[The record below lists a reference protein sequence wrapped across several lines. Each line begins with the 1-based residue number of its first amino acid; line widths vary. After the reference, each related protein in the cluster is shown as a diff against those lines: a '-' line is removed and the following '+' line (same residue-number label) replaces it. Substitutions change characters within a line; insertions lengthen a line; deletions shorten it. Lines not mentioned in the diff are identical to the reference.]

1 MICKTSCKS
10 ITRCVEIKNNFVTLK
25 LNLMPKANKS
35 MMVADEMIVTKIYLL
50 RGQKVMLDE
59 DLAEL
64 YQVPTGRLNEQV
76 KRNIARFPADFMFQ
90 LTKDEFE
97 NLKSQNATSSWGG
110 RRKLPFAF
118 TEHGVLMLSSVLNS
132 ERAVGVNIQIMRIYT
147 KMREML
153 MTNQEILLKLE
164 QLERQTFQHSE
175 DIQMIF
181 TALKE
186 LLNPPQEPR
195 PRIGFRRPG
204 EEE

>member
-1 MICKTSCKS
+1 
-10 ITRCVEIKNNFVTLK
+10 
-25 LNLMPKANKS
+25 
-35 MMVADEMIVTKIYLL
+35 MIVTKIYLL

-76 KRNIARFPADFMFQ
+76 KRNIARLPADFMFQ
-90 LTKDEFE
+90 LTKEEFE

-132 ERAVGVNIQIMRIYT
+132 ERAIGVNIQIMRIYT

-164 QLERQTFQHSE
+164 QLERQTFQNSD

-195 PRIGFRRPG
+195 PRIGFRRKD
-204 EEE
+204 EQD

>member
-1 MICKTSCKS
+1 MAK
-10 ITRCVEIKNNFVTLK
+10 V
-25 LNLMPKANKS
+25 NKS

-90 LTKDEFE
+90 LTKEEFE

-132 ERAVGVNIQIMRIYT
+132 ERAVSVNIQIMRIYT

-164 QLERQTFQHSE
+164 QLERQTFQNSD

-195 PRIGFRRPG
+195 PRIGFRRKD
-204 EEE
+204 EQD

>member
-1 MICKTSCKS
+1 
-10 ITRCVEIKNNFVTLK
+10 
-25 LNLMPKANKS
+25 

-90 LTKDEFE
+90 LTKEEFE

-110 RRKLPFAF
+110 RRKLPSAF

-132 ERAVGVNIQIMRIYT
+132 ERAVSVNIQIMRIYT

-164 QLERQTFQHSE
+164 QLERQTFQNSD

-195 PRIGFRRPG
+195 PRIGFRRQG

>member
-1 MICKTSCKS
+1 
-10 ITRCVEIKNNFVTLK
+10 
-25 LNLMPKANKS
+25 

-90 LTKDEFE
+90 LTKEEFE

-110 RRKLPFAF
+110 RRKLPSAF

-164 QLERQTFQHSE
+164 QLERQTSQHSE